1 MIPFDTLLIFI
12 AASAALTVA
21 PGPDNLFLLTQS
33 ALHGRRTGLIITLG
47 LCSGL
52 LVHISAVA
60 LGVAALLM
68 ASSLAFNLLKMAGAA
83 YLLYLAWKSFTAP
96 SSAVDSAEASAGSSL
111 RLYAR
116 GIVMNITNP
125 KVAIFFLAFLPQFTD
140 PARGPVP
147 QQVMILGLVFMLSTL
162 LIFGAIAWAAGLIG
176 TWLKRSARAQ
186 QVINRIAGGIFAA
199 LACRLAFSSN
209 R

>member
-1 MIPFDTLLIFI
+1 
-12 AASAALTVA
+12 
-21 PGPDNLFLLTQS
+21 
-33 ALHGRRTGLIITLG
+33 
-47 LCSGL
+47 
-52 LVHISAVA
+52 
-60 LGVAALLM
+60 
-68 ASSLAFNLLKMAGAA
+68 
-83 YLLYLAWKSFTAP
+83 
-96 SSAVDSAEASAGSSL
+96 
-111 RLYAR
+111 
-116 GIVMNITNP
+116 MNITNP

-186 QVINRIAGGIFAA
+186 QVINRIAGGIFVA